1 MIATTASTRVLTRT
15 FRVLIVLETLA
26 FLCFALLHLG
36 VRNAELAAVEL
47 VRLGFHGE
55 WNYTLHPAAAQP
67 PLTAR
72 SSSTTPEAWM

>member
-36 VRNAELAAVEL
+36 VRDAELAAVPL

-55 WNYTLHPAAAQP
+55 WNYTMQPAAEKTP
-67 PLTAR
+67 PTAR
-72 SSSTTPEAWM
+72 

>member
-1 MIATTASTRVLTRT
+1 MIATTASERVLTRT

-36 VRNAELAAVEL
+36 VHDAELAAVQL

-55 WNYTLHPAAAQP
+55 RNDTVPPAAAQTP
-67 PLTAR
+67 PTAR
-72 SSSTTPEAWM
+72 